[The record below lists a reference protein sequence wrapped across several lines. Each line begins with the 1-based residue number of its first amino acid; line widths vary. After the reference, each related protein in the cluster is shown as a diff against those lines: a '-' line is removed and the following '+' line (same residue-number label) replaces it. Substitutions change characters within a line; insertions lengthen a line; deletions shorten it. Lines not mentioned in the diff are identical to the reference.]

1 MADTCP
7 TNSYLRVE
15 ATGAVIVSVHVVPNA
30 SRTEADGLHDGA
42 LRVRLHAPPVDGK
55 ANDALVTWLADTLKV
70 RRSEIEWIRGQTSR
84 RKQLRVTPGAA
95 SRAHW
100 DALVTSGSTK
110 TKP

>member
-1 MADTCP
+1 MATPCP

-15 ATGAVIVSVHVVPNA
+15 ATGAVTVSVHVVPNA

-55 ANDALVTWLADTLKV
+55 ANEAVAAWLADTLKV
-70 RRSEIEWIRGQTSR
+70 RRSEVALIRGQTSR
-84 RKQLRVTPGAA
+84 RKQLRVTPDAA
-95 SRAHW
+95 SHAHW